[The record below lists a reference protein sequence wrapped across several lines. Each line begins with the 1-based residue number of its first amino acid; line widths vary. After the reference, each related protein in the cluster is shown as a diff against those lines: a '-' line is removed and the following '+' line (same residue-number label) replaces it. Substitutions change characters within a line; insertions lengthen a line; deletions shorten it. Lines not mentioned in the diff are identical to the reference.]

1 MYQDTDD
8 RNETAYG
15 VHLPSLADPMVLL
28 DQLESRL
35 DHCETVVTEMLE
47 KIQSRL
53 DVLEADVKAIRSDIG
68 GGRIEVEKDLVS
80 LSERLSR
87 LEERQV

>member
-8 RNETAYG
+8 RNWTAYG

-28 DQLESRL
+28 DQLEGRL

-47 KIQSRL
+47 KIQFRL
-53 DVLEADVKAIRSDIG
+53 DALEADVKAIRSDIG
-68 GGRIEVEKDLVS
+68 GGRLEVEKDLVS
-80 LSERLSR
+80 LAERLTR
-87 LEERQV
+87 LEDRQT

>member
-1 MYQDTDD
+1 MYHETDD

-28 DQLESRL
+28 DQLEQRL
-35 DHCETVVTEMLE
+35 DHCENVVTEMLE
-47 KIQSRL
+47 DIRSRL
-53 DVLEADVKAIRSDIG
+53 DTLENDVQSIRAEIG
-68 GGRIEVEKDLVS
+68 GGRLEVEKDLVS

-87 LEERQV
+87 LEGKAP

>member
-1 MYQDTDD
+1 
-8 RNETAYG
+8 
-15 VHLPSLADPMVLL
+15 MVLL